1 MRTRTPRSKRFAR
14 GLLAAL
20 GVAALGACTPQAY
33 IEQVFGPASGE
44 ATRVAQCESGL
55 NPEARS
61 AGGGNH
67 GLFQI
72 NNVHR
77 GTFEQV
83 TGQPWSEVYHPYFNT
98 AFAKWLYDQQGW
110 RPWTCKP

>member
-1 MRTRTPRSKRFAR
+1 MKRSPRIVA
-14 GLLAAL
+14 AAL
-20 GVAALGACTPQAY
+20 GVLALGACTPQLY
-33 IEQVFGPASGE
+33 ISSVFGDRAGE
-44 ATRVAQCESGL
+44 ATRVAECESGL
-55 NPEARS
+55 RPDARS

-77 GTFEQV
+77 ASFERV
-83 TGQPWSEVYHPYFNT
+83 TGQPWSEVYHPYFN
-98 AFAKWLYDQQGW
+98 AVFAKWLYDQEGW

>member
-1 MRTRTPRSKRFAR
+1 MRNRTAR
-14 GLLAAL
+14 LAAAAV
-20 GVAALGACTPQAY
+20 GVLTLGACTPQDV
-33 IEQVFGPASGE
+33 IHTIFGPAGQE
-44 ATRVAQCESGL
+44 ATAVAACESGL
-55 NPEARS
+55 NPGARS
-61 AGGGNH
+61 PGGGNH

-77 GTFEQV
+77 HAFEQV
-83 TGQPWSEVYHPYFNT
+83 TGKPWAEVYNPIYNT